1 MENLDEIHDI
11 LNDLTCNIEEYIKED
26 APAVKEYTPR
36 AKDESKTNFW
46 TLYQRKYP
54 NIRVN
59 YYRRN
64 AEKIKEKS
72 KERYQNDP
80 KTEPQPDTSL
90 TDSNSTMYTVEL
102 YNLIPTGAAV
112 EESSI
117 SYVERH
123 KSIWTVPLQTGRQ
136 QQQSRWPNARPAR
149 IPLFRKFPLTS
160 KAPRSASRPG
170 EKCPLGGSL
179 SSTTTHPITLLQHKG
194 DHPTVPHDAR

>member
-80 KTEPQPDTSL
+80 V
-90 TDSNSTMYTVEL
+90 Y
-102 YNLIPTGAAV
+102 
-112 EESSI
+112 
-117 SYVERH
+117 R
-123 KSIWTVPLQTGRQ
+123 
-136 QQQSRWPNARPAR
+136 
-149 IPLFRKFPLTS
+149 
-160 KAPRSASRPG
+160 
-170 EKCPLGGSL
+170 EKMILRAK
-179 SSTTTHPITLLQHKG
+179 INYFG
-194 DHPTVPHDAR
+194 DQLVS